1 MLSIEFYQK
10 YIENSIVEIYEIKNN
25 TINFTGNFIMNEKE
39 KELIREFWNLSLKVS
54 KKWCFYLKIYLVKN
68 VMKKN

>member
-39 KELIREFWNLSLKVS
+39 KELIREF
-54 KKWCFYLKIYLVKN
+54 
-68 VMKKN
+68 